1 MRLILL
7 PVVFAGS
14 GSQCLVSLYVV
25 IKKKTMT
32 LLFIFLGTSSR
43 EFFEAWFEVVFLQRG
58 FAFPCANPGT
68 LQIKRLALEF
78 SVCTGRAHPREG
90 HVWIQ
95 CDPRWD
101 PHAVV
106 TYRVTAGQVIQSL
119 CLAHYL

>member
-14 GSQCLVSLYVV
+14 GSHCLVSLYVV
-25 IKKKTMT
+25 VFKKKKKTMT

-43 EFFEAWFEVVFLQRG
+43 EFFEAWFEVVCLQRG

-78 SVCTGRAHPREG
+78 SVCAGSGTPTGGPC
-90 HVWIQ
+90 VNS
-95 CDPRWD
+95 
-101 PHAVV
+101 V
-106 TYRVTAGQVIQSL
+106 
-119 CLAHYL
+119 